1 VITSLFNEERGPL
14 VAPWILGSDRSRG
27 YCLEMICADFL
38 AGANLENGTLDVLF
52 ESVKKCLA
60 SDPYFIDELRQLSL
74 AHGVHWQPR

>member
-1 VITSLFNEERGPL
+1 
-14 VAPWILGSDRSRG
+14 
-27 YCLEMICADFL
+27 MICADFL